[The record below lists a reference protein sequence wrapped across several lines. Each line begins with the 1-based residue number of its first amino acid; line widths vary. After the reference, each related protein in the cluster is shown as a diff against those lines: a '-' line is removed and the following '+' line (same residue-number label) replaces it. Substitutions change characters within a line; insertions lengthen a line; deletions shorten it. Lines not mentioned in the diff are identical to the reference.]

1 MADGSVSGCTVMDN
15 TDASMPLIDMYRVSV
30 DDVEEDVVTHPRSF
44 MERPA
49 MSKC

>member
-30 DDVEEDVVTHPRSF
+30 DDVEEDVVTQRIWQNLGVN
-44 MERPA
+44 
-49 MSKC
+49 CQLN